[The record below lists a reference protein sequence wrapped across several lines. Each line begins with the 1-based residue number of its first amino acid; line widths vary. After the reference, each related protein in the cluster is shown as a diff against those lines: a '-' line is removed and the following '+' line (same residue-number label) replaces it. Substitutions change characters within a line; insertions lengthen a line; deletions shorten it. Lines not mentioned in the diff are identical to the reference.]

1 MTNVFIET
9 LGCKLNQSESETM
22 GRDLSAAGYR
32 IVHSIGEADIFLLN
46 TCTVTGVADRK
57 ARQAAH
63 ASIKKNPK
71 IKVVITGCYAERD
84 GGELSKLAGIAAV
97 LGNEAKSNIAGELE
111 SIGLVPSIEPFKSE
125 AGRARSMIKIQ
136 DGCDHRCAYCIVP
149 LVRPHKSCV
158 HAEIIIEQIKKRQ
171 AEGFREVVLTGTEIG
186 EYAKDGLDLAG
197 LLKRILSETGIERVR
212 ISSLQPQEI
221 NQELINLWKNKRLC
235 RHFHLSLQ
243 SGSDPVL
250 RRMRRRYNTA
260 SYRTAVE
267 LIQDAIPD
275 AAVTTDVIAGFPG
288 ENNAEFEDSVT
299 FIQSIGF
306 SRLHVFPYSPRP
318 GTLAAS
324 MPGQV
329 ESSTIKARVDRLL
342 KLGRQCELDFKRRF
356 KGKTLE
362 ILIEAREDGRWV
374 GYTDN
379 YIRANIDSTEDLE
392 NRIVEVKL

>member
-1 MTNVFIET
+1 VTNVFIET

-32 IVHSIGEADIFLLN
+32 IVHSIDEADIFLLN

-57 ARQAAH
+57 ARQAAR
-63 ASIKKNPK
+63 ASLKTNPR

-84 GGELSKLAGIAAV
+84 SGELSKLPGIATV
-97 LGNEAKSNIAGELE
+97 LGNAAKSNIASELE
-111 SIGLVPSIEPFKSE
+111 SIGFIHSKEPFKSE
-125 AGRARSMIKIQ
+125 AGRTRSMIKIQ

-171 AEGFREVVLTGTEIG
+171 AEGFREVILTGTEIG
-186 EYAKDGLDLAG
+186 EYAKDGLNLAG
-197 LLKRILSETGIERVR
+197 LLKRILAKTGIERVR

-221 NQELINLWKNKRLC
+221 NQELVNLWKNKRLC

-243 SGSDPVL
+243 SGSDTVL
-250 RRMRRRYNTA
+250 RHMQRRYNKA
-260 SYRTAVE
+260 SYRSAVK
-267 LIQDAIPD
+267 LIRDAVPE
-275 AAVTTDVIAGFPG
+275 AAITTDIIAGFPG
-288 ENNAEFEDSVT
+288 ETDAEFEKSFR
-299 FIQSIGF
+299 FIEEIGF

-329 ESSTIKARVDRLL
+329 ESSTIKTRVDRLL
-342 KLGRQCELDFKRRF
+342 KLGRQGELDFKRRF

-362 ILIEAREDGRWV
+362 ILIEAREDARWV

-379 YIRANIDSTEDLE
+379 YIRATIDSTEDLE
-392 NRIVEVKL
+392 NRIVEAKL